1 MAQVGRPRKAKNQ
14 KIEYQLIAV
23 HAPDYLR
30 FIEKTDKAGKKKV
43 EAFKEMVEQ
52 YHPKPNKEQTA

>member
-23 HAPDYLR
+23 HAPDYLK
-30 FIEKTDKAGKKKV
+30 FIEKADKAGKKKV
-43 EAFKEMVEQ
+43 EAFREMVEQ
-52 YHPKPNKEQTA
+52 YHSEPNKEQTA